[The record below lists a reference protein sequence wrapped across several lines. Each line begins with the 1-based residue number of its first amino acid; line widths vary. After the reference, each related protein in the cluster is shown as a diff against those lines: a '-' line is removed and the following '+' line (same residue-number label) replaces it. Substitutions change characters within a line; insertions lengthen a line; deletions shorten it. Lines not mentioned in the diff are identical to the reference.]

1 MYKIKVL
8 GNICIRI
15 TIVLEQEKKYFTI
28 IPFDFSS
35 FPWLSNFI
43 LILIQ
48 LKPLPVTK
56 LWPRQQ
62 QRYRRAHS
70 HCWRPTSCQ
79 VLTSDTWITQQ
90 SLPLLAPATALLLI
104 TPMQSFRLSRVQKR
118 KRKKGALCFVLF
130 LFGFIFDTCDSVSS
144 LVGVVFSVSLAPRSA
159 TTTCLSLFPVH
170 LL

>member
-1 MYKIKVL
+1 MCKIKSSE
-8 GNICIRI
+8 I
-15 TIVLEQEKKYFTI
+15 IVLELQLYWNKEKI
-28 IPFDFSS
+28 ISQSPVISFDFSS

-70 HCWRPTSCQ
+70 RCWRPTSCQ

-104 TPMQSFRLSRVQKR
+104 TPMQSFRLSRVQKKR
-118 KRKKGALCFVLF
+118 RKKGALCFFL
-130 LFGFIFDTCDSVSS
+130 LFGFILTP
-144 LVGVVFSVSLAPRSA
+144 AI
-159 TTTCLSLFPVH
+159 LFPP
-170 LL
+170 